1 MITIIDSIVSSF
13 RKYYPILQSVLDTTD
28 SNLLSDDFI
37 KKPSYFL
44 QRCQKTKMHWRPSQ
58 GHTQGKIRLHIR
70 SFIAKNNE
78 KFGCWYGILH
88 KVLVFF
94 HEYL

>member
-37 KKPSYFL
+37 KNTLHIFYKDARK
-44 QRCQKTKMHWRPSQ
+44 QRCTGGP
-58 GHTQGKIRLHIR
+58 
-70 SFIAKNNE
+70 
-78 KFGCWYGILH
+78 H
-88 KVLVFF
+88 KGTLKVKLG
-94 HEYL
+94 YI